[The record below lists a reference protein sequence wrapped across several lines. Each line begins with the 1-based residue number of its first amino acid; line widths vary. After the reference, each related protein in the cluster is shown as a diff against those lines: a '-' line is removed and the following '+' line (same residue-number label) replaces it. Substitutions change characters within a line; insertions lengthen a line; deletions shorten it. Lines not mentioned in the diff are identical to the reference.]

1 MLATVRFQLP
11 DGSTTTL
18 APGDIIGRMASAAL
32 VLDDGRVSEA
42 HAMVSLRGAE
52 LHLLSL
58 RGMFAV
64 DGRPTSKLV
73 LAAGQ
78 RLGFAT
84 DLELVVDAVVLPA
97 TLPALSGDGLP
108 AQALGG
114 TASLW
119 ASPPPRLVPG
129 HAPDAHAWLWS
140 TGARWR
146 LRIGDADARDLGPGE
161 EFRVGGRGFR
171 LATLQVER
179 AGVDATESHGR
190 VGGAL
195 ELVAGWDVV
204 QIKRAG
210 QPPVVIGGVAAR
222 ILSTLA
228 AVDAALSWEGV
239 AHEVWGAETD
249 PQALRRRLD
258 VALSRLR
265 ARLRG
270 SNIRTDLVRSTGA
283 GHLELVRYP
292 GDVVIDRT

>member
-1 MLATVRFQLP
+1 MLATVRLRLP

-52 LHLLSL
+52 LQLLSL

-64 DGRPTSKLV
+64 DGAPTSKLV

-78 RLGFAT
+78 RLRFAA
-84 DLELVVDAVVLPA
+84 DLELLVEGIALPA
-97 TLPALSGDGLP
+97 TLPALTGDGLP

-119 ASPPPRLVPG
+119 ASPPPRLAPG
-129 HAPDAHAWLWS
+129 HAPDADAWLWS
-140 TGARWR
+140 TGTRWR
-146 LRIGDADARDLGPGE
+146 LRVAGEGARDLPPGADLQVRG
-161 EFRVGGRGFR
+161 RVFR
-171 LATLQVER
+171 LTTLQVER

-190 VGGAL
+190 VGGPL
-195 ELVAGWDVV
+195 EIIAGWDTV
-204 QIKRAG
+204 QIQRAG
-210 QPPVVIGGVAAR
+210 HPPLVIGGVAAR
-222 ILSTLA
+222 IISTLA
-228 AVDAALSWEGV
+228 AVETALSWEGV

-249 PQALRRRLD
+249 LQALRRRLD

-265 ARLRG
+265 SRLRG
-270 SNIRTDLVRSTGA
+270 SNLRTDLVRATGA